1 MKLELKD
8 IPEKLAEVAASL
20 KRYAVV
26 LFLVLVAGV
35 YAFLM
40 FRINNLQTA
49 QPDTVS
55 GASKVTTVVTPHIDP
70 QVLQQLQQLQD
81 NSVSVKTLF
90 DQARSNP
97 FQD

>member
-8 IPEKLAEVAASL
+8 IPGKLQELLGRFS
-20 KRYAVV
+20 RYYVV
-26 LFLVLVAGV
+26 LFFVLVLGV

-40 FRINNLQTA
+40 LRINNLQSA
-49 QPDTVS
+49 QPNTVS
-55 GASKVTTVVTPHIDP
+55 GATKVTTVVTPHIDP
-70 QVLQQLQQLQD
+70 KVVQQLQQLQD